1 MFSFIQKIANISIV
15 CLFIFDIKADVM
27 ISQNTNK
34 VPDDVL
40 SQKQIYVNEIRGEFA
55 KEAEKEFDINVFGC
69 GGRINP
75 KVNAITL
82 KFHCDKQVSVNEAR
96 WLLVTLQQKFVD
108 KINKHEGI
116 RPFLVEYPFPLIRAD
131 IELSFKENSDQNIKN
146 VEYVYTARDRVFY
159 RKICDQKTYE
169 YKNLVI
175 EPYEETLK
183 KYRIEDKPKI
193 FKKII

>member
-1 MFSFIQKIANISIV
+1 MYLFIQKIASISMFCV
-15 CLFIFDIKADVM
+15 FIFDARADAMVP
-27 ISQNTNK
+27 NK
-34 VPDDVL
+34 IPEYIPT
-40 SQKQIYVNEIRGEFA
+40 QKQIYVNEIRNEFA
-55 KEAEKEFDINVFGC
+55 KEAEKEFDINVYGFG
-69 GGRINP
+69 GSINP
-75 KVNAITL
+75 KVNEITL
-82 KFHCDKQVSVNEAR
+82 KFHCDKQVGVDEAR

>member
-131 IELSFKENSDQNIKN
+131 IELSFRNNADQKIANI
-146 VEYVYTARDRVFY
+146 EYVFIAGGKVFY

-169 YKNLVI
+169 YKDLVI
-175 EPYEETLK
+175 ELYEETFK